1 MQPPEKA
8 LSRIEDEFI
17 RCMRCNLLGHALCDG
32 NITSEVTGRK
42 KKDRKQMAKS
52 SDMIEKKKIT

>member
-32 NITSEVTGRK
+32 IITSEVKGRK
-42 KKDRKQMAKS
+42 KKNRKQMGKS
-52 SDMIEKKKIT
+52 GDMTEKKKIS